1 MAFLFGSFWFYGTD
15 PHDMMKT
22 RLEQLIDE
30 AHDAI
35 QNAPRT
41 AETDA
46 ADKVLECVKDLARQV
61 SRLKRPEPRSTG
73 DSGGVIEV

>member
-1 MAFLFGSFWFYGTD
+1 
-15 PHDMMKT
+15 MKT

-30 AHDAI
+30 AHSAI
-35 QNAPRT
+35 QNAPKS

-46 ADKVLECVKDLARQV
+46 VEKVLECVKELARQV
-61 SRLKRPEPRSTG
+61 SRLKRPEPGSTG